1 VAKEQTE
8 MDIRSVLGS
17 LLVVLIWGLNF
28 SVIKFGLEELPPI
41 MFSGLRFLIV
51 AIPAVFFIPFP
62 KTSIWN
68 VIGVGGFLGVL
79 KFSFLFVAMKSD
91 ASAGI

>member
-1 VAKEQTE
+1 

-41 MFSGLRFLIV
+41 MF
-51 AIPAVFFIPFP
+51 
-62 KTSIWN
+62 
-68 VIGVGGFLGVL
+68 
-79 KFSFLFVAMKSD
+79 
-91 ASAGI
+91 